1 MARILVKDL
10 SFSYDGSEPIFDH
23 VNFSIDTNWRLGF
36 VGRNG
41 RGKTTFLN
49 LLLGNLEYRGKIVS
63 SVSFDYFP
71 FPIPDPTCLTW
82 QVVSQLDSMAEDWQ
96 IVREFSYLELDPM
109 VLERPYES
117 LSQGEKTKVMLA
129 ILFVRP
135 GNFLLIDEPTNHL
148 DRHARQVLSAYLKRK
163 RGFIL
168 VSHDREV
175 LDGCVDHILAVNR
188 HSIDVQS
195 GNYSA
200 WFSAFEQKQEHEKAE
215 NERLRKDIR
224 RLQESASRSAGWSDR
239 IEASKIGAADKGF
252 VGHRSAKMMQ
262 RSKNIMRRK
271 EEAATQK
278 KGLLKDVETTEP
290 LAFQCLIPPSKR
302 LIHAK
307 DLTVLYDGESVFDPV
322 SWDLEVQDRM
332 FLEGNNGSGKS
343 SLIRAIRHEE
353 IQTKGLLEMA
363 GHLKISYVGQ
373 DASDLQGSLKAY
385 AQRYAI
391 DRSLFYSVLSKM
403 GFSRSQF
410 DQDLGSYSDGQKKKV
425 MIGRSLCESAHLYVW
440 DEPLNFLDIY
450 SRIQIEEAIL
460 ASRPTMI
467 LVEHDAFFQK
477 KIATKSVVLKKALD

>member
-1 MARILVKDL
+1 MARILVEDL

-82 QVVSQLDSMAEDWQ
+82 QVVSQLASMAEDWQ

-175 LDGCVDHILAVNR
+175 LDGCVDHILAINR

-252 VGHRSAKMMQ
+252 VGHRSAKMM
-262 RSKNIMRRK
+262 
-271 EEAATQK
+271 
-278 KGLLKDVETTEP
+278 
-290 LAFQCLIPPSKR
+290 
-302 LIHAK
+302 
-307 DLTVLYDGESVFDPV
+307 
-322 SWDLEVQDRM
+322 
-332 FLEGNNGSGKS
+332 
-343 SLIRAIRHEE
+343 
-353 IQTKGLLEMA
+353 
-363 GHLKISYVGQ
+363 
-373 DASDLQGSLKAY
+373 
-385 AQRYAI
+385 
-391 DRSLFYSVLSKM
+391 
-403 GFSRSQF
+403 
-410 DQDLGSYSDGQKKKV
+410 
-425 MIGRSLCESAHLYVW
+425 
-440 DEPLNFLDIY
+440 
-450 SRIQIEEAIL
+450 
-460 ASRPTMI
+460 
-467 LVEHDAFFQK
+467 
-477 KIATKSVVLKKALD
+477 

>member
-1 MARILVKDL
+1 MARILVEDL

-49 LLLGNLEYRGKIVS
+49 LLMGNLEYQGKILS
-63 SVSFDYFP
+63 SVPFDYFP
-71 FPIPDPTCLTW
+71 FSIPDPT
-82 QVVSQLDSMAEDWQ
+82 QRISQIVSQLAPMAEDWQ

-109 VLERPYES
+109 ILERS
-117 LSQGEKTKVMLA
+117 FDGLSQGEKTKVMLA

-175 LDGCVDHILAVNR
+175 LDGCVDHILAINR

-200 WFSAFEQKQEHEKAE
+200 WFSAFEQKQEREKGE
-215 NERLRKDIR
+215 NERLRKELR
-224 RLQESASRSAGWSDR
+224 RLQESAYRTAGWSDR

-262 RSKNIMRRK
+262 RSKNIVRRK
-271 EEAATQK
+271 EEAMRQK

-290 LAFQCLIPPSKR
+290 LAFQCLIHPSKT
-302 LIHAK
+302 LIHAQ
-307 DLTVLYDGESVFDPV
+307 DLTVFYDQDPLFLPV
-322 SWDLEVQDRM
+322 SWDLHTHDRL
-332 FLEGNNGSGKS
+332 FLEGGNGSGKS
-343 SLIRAIRHEE
+343 SLIRAIRQEG
-353 IQTKGLLEMA
+353 IKTSDSLERA
-363 GHLKISYVGQ
+363 SHLKISYVSQ
-373 DASDLQGSLKAY
+373 DPSCLRGSLKAY
-385 AQRYAI
+385 AGQYDI
-391 DRSLFYSVLSKM
+391 DLSLFLNILSKM
-403 GFSRSQF
+403 GISRNQF